1 MTVPSERT
9 RAVLQ
14 TEQFLVDLTD
24 PKKTPRIP
32 RSIRKRALSL
42 LRHYPCK
49 YHMERIVETENALE
63 NPFGGVFGG
72 GL

>member
-14 TEQFLVDLTD
+14 TEQFLKDLTD
-24 PKKTPRIP
+24 PKLTPRIP